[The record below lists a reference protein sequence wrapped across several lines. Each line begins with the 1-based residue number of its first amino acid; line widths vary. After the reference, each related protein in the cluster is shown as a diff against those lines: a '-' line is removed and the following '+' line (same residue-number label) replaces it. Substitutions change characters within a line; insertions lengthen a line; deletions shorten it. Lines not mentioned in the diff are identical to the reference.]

1 MPSYADLR
9 LETPRLVLR
18 AFRHADAAD
27 LFSVFSDPE
36 VFRYIPVGGWKHVD
50 EAHQRIARDVD
61 KMAAGDYIRLA
72 IERWEDAR
80 VLGEVLLFNFAK
92 ESRRAELGYALARA
106 AWGFGFASEALAPMV
121 AYGFEHL
128 DLNRIEAVINPV
140 NTASAHVL
148 TRLGFQHEGTQRE
161 RYVERG
167 ETSDGGLYGLLR
179 REWQAAREAKGLA

>member
-1 MPSYADLR
+1 MPSYFDLR

-27 LFSVFSDPE
+27 LFAVFANPQ

-50 EAHQRIARDVD
+50 EAHQRIARDID

-72 IERWEDAR
+72 VERREDSR

-106 AWGFGFASEALAPMV
+106 AWGMGYASEALVPLV
-121 AYGFEHL
+121 DYGFEHL

-140 NTASAHVL
+140 NTASARVL
-148 TRLGFQHEGTQRE
+148 GRLGFQHEGTQRE

-167 ETSDGGLYGLLR
+167 ETSDGALYGLLR
-179 REWQAAREAKGLA
+179 REWQANREAMRTT

>member
-1 MPSYADLR
+1 MPSYSALR

-27 LFSVFSDPE
+27 LFAVFSDPE
-36 VFRYIPVGGWKHVD
+36 VFRYIPVGDWKHVD
-50 EAHQRIARDVD
+50 EAHQRIARDVE

-72 IERWEDAR
+72 VERREDSR

-106 AWGFGFASEALAPMV
+106 AWGFGYASEALEPLVEYA
-121 AYGFEHL
+121 FEHL

-140 NTASAHVL
+140 NTASARVL
-148 TRLGFQHEGTQRE
+148 QRQGFQHEGTQRE

-179 REWQAAREAKGLA
+179 REWQAQREAKRKS